1 MNPLRHTALALLSLL
16 LATAVWLPSVHLFF
30 QPRLG
35 DYYRPTGVPPKTRAM
50 AAYHLKLWQDPKSR
64 ADEMKRMRASNA
76 EWDFMGRTFLAL
88 ALANM
93 ALREP
98 SDEAACLTAIDAIID
113 ETVRLEKE
121 HGIYFFLMDYA
132 RDGQWLAQPARSIFI
147 DGEIALMTGARLL
160 VKDRPDYRP
169 ALKERVDI
177 MVRQMR
183 QGPVRCAESYPD
195 ECWLFC
201 NSIALAAIRVHDA
214 LSGEDHSAFFHEWVQ
229 AAKQKLVDPRTGL
242 LVSSCTVDGKRVMDG
257 PEGSSI
263 WLIAHCL
270 QLIDPEFARD
280 QYERARKELGR
291 SLLGFG
297 YAREWPASYK
307 GPADVDSGPIIP
319 VLEASAGSSGL
330 ALVGA
335 SAFADTAYL
344 RKLIASLNLA
354 GFPRTEGDALR
365 YCASNQVGDAVM
377 LYALTLGPAWA
388 KVEAKSVRGAQ
399 APSPVSQNSSHR
411 RGRRCSIFR
420 SEPENW
426 DLKPISWSGVRHE

>member
-1 MNPLRHTALALLSLL
+1 MSEERKKAHFPFSDRAPLAENEPPVNCFRHTALALLCLL
-16 LATAVWLPSVHLFF
+16 LATAVWLPSVHLVF
-30 QPRLG
+30 QPRL
-35 DYYRPTGVPPKTRAM
+35 DYFFRPSGVPPKTRAM

-64 ADEMKRMRASNA
+64 AEEMKRMRASNA

-121 HGIYFFLMDYA
+121 NGIYFFLMDYA
-132 RDGQWLAQPARSIFI
+132 RDGQWLAKPARSIFI
-147 DGEIALMTGARLL
+147 DGEIALMMGARLL

-183 QGPVRCAESYPD
+183 QGPVLCAESYPD
-195 ECWLFC
+195 ECWMFC
-201 NSIALAAIRVHDA
+201 NSIGLAAIRMHDV
-214 LSGEDHSAFFHEWVQ
+214 LSGEDHSAFLREWVQ
-229 AAKQKLVDPRTGL
+229 TAKQKLVDTRTGL
-242 LVSSCTVDGKRVMDG
+242 LVSSFTVDGKRVMDG

-270 QLIDPEFARD
+270 QLVDPTFARD
-280 QYERARKELGR
+280 QYERARREMGR
-291 SLLGFG
+291 SLMGFG
-297 YAREWPASYK
+297 FAREWPVSYK

-319 VLEASAGSSGL
+319 VLEISAGSSGL

-335 SAFADTAYL
+335 SSFGDTAYL
-344 RKLIASLNLA
+344 RKLITSLNLA
-354 GFPRTEGDALR
+354 GFPKTEKGALR

-377 LYALTLGPAWA
+377 LYALTLGPVW
-388 KVEAKSVRGAQ
+388 KRVEAKA
-399 APSPVSQNSSHR
+399 HR
-411 RGRRCSIFR
+411 R
-420 SEPENW
+420 
-426 DLKPISWSGVRHE
+426 